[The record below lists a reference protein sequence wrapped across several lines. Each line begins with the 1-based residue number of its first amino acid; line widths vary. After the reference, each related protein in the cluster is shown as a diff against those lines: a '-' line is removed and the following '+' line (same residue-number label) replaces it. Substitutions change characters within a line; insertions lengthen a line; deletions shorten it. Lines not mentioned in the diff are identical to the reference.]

1 VYDAGVPKPDPPD
14 GTDPTLAAPIS
25 GAEPTLAA
33 PVSGA
38 DPTVAAPAS
47 GADATQ
53 LTAVSPSDVRSQP
66 RSQPR
71 SGSGSAT
78 RKVGEEIASASISR
92 FGSVGRDRF
101 EVLDELA
108 RGGLGRVFRARDPRT
123 GRILAIKEVLH
134 PSPDIVA
141 RFAREALVTAN
152 LQHPSIVP
160 VYEVG
165 TWNGGEP
172 FYAMKLVAGRTLD
185 RVISEATTTDAR
197 VALVPHVIAIADAL
211 AYAHS
216 ERVIHRDLKPSNVI
230 VGSYGET
237 VVIDWGLAKN
247 LTVDDPDESL
257 ESSGTIPPDN
267 QETVAGSVLG
277 TPAYMPPEQARGE
290 RLDEHA
296 DVYAIGAILYH
307 LLTGKRPFAEV
318 TEIEVLIERV
328 ANGSPRSIVELA
340 PSAPSE
346 LVAIAEKAMAR
357 DPHDRY
363 PTAEGLAADLRR
375 YQAGKLVGAHR
386 YSRVQLL
393 RRWIAHHAAAV
404 SVATVAVLVLTVSGV
419 IAVRRIATERDEAQH
434 QGSIARANQVAA
446 EAANATAKRRLA
458 DTLEELGR
466 QALVDEL
473 PERALPLIAA
483 SAATRDTPT
492 TTIGL
497 LAAQA
502 RAAYGGIIAVAPSS
516 RAAATSGGL
525 AAGGTCLVIS
535 DKDGH
540 VSRWDL
546 AARRT
551 RWEVDAGLLIA
562 IAPDGAQFLAT
573 TVDGTL
579 SLRSVEDGAS
589 LASWAP
595 TPDGR
600 APATA
605 LAWAADS
612 KRFAV
617 SDSSGRIVLGT
628 PGQQALVE
636 AGAHRGAVEVL
647 AFSPDGTRIAAGGA
661 DGVNVIDARSGATVT
676 TLGGAGRETAAIV
689 WVDNDQLVVGDGGGT
704 TELWNVGQRRVV
716 RRFELGRALYAL
728 AVGADGSGLAAAGD
742 GSIVRLW
749 SLATGELRSDLAE
762 HELGV
767 NVVVAAGEWLVTGDE
782 LGVIRVWDPHTGE
795 RVHAF
800 PSEEQP
806 IAFDARNGLFAA
818 IARRRQRVWRLAPDA
833 LVRRIS
839 AHTGRIRALEFGP
852 DGTLY
857 SASLDGT
864 GAVID
869 IARGT
874 VRRLGSADGFV
885 EQPIRSVD
893 QLATRSRPNPRG
905 VRSLALSPDGG
916 TVALVFEDGRI
927 ELYDRTGAPRGSWRG
942 HTGRVRQLVF
952 APDGKTAYSVGD
964 NTLRAWD
971 VATGTERGKVTLAGA
986 GWDVTLLGGGATVAT
1001 LSETP
1006 AAVQLWRA
1014 TDLVEVP
1021 ISPPVD
1027 STLSELLAIGSH
1039 VLVSDKSTLTTLE
1052 ASGAVSHTAA
1062 QTLPFS
1068 ADVTDVG
1075 GRSRLAVGASNGRIV
1090 LYDGAT
1096 LAPLRDLQFGNQV
1109 IVRLGFRPDG
1119 NVLAAVSSRRVQL
1132 FDPETGRLLAQLPEL
1147 PVLLSQLAWSRDG
1160 RYLAVA
1166 GAGGTVWVWDVAPAD
1181 ARELD
1186 AFGACVSP
1194 WRLEDTTLVKKPFDP
1209 ERCSVLQP

>member
-1 VYDAGVPKPDPPD
+1 MATVPKPDPPD
-14 GTDPTLAAPIS
+14 GTDHTLASPISGAEPTLAAPIS

-33 PVSGA
+33 P
-38 DPTVAAPAS
+38 AS
-47 GADATQ
+47 GANATQ
-53 LTAVSPSDVRSQP
+53 LTAGPSDV

-71 SGSGSAT
+71 SGSGSAPATT
-78 RKVGEEIASASISR
+78 RKVGEEIASASIHR

-101 EVLDELA
+101 DVLDELA

-123 GRILAIKEVLH
+123 GRIIAIKEVLH

-165 TWNGGEP
+165 TWNGDEP

-185 RVISEATTTDAR
+185 RVIAEATTTDAR

-216 ERVIHRDLKPSNVI
+216 EHVIHRDLKPSNVI

-247 LTVDDPDESL
+247 LAVEETDGEL
-257 ESSGTIPPDN
+257 EYSSTIPPDN

-277 TPAYMPPEQARGE
+277 TPAYMPPEQARGN

-307 LLTGKRPFAEV
+307 LLTGKRPFADV

-328 ANGSPRSIVELA
+328 ANGAPRSIVELA
-340 PSAPSE
+340 PSAPPE

-375 YQAGKLVGAHR
+375 FQAGKLVGAHR

-393 RRWIAHHAAAV
+393 RRWIARHAAAV
-404 SVATVAVLVLTVSGV
+404 SVATVAVLVLTVAGV
-419 IAVRRIATERDEAQH
+419 IAVRRIASERDEAQH
-434 QGSIARANQVAA
+434 QGTIARTNQAAA

-473 PERALPLIAA
+473 PARALPLLAA

-492 TTIGL
+492 TTVGL

-502 RAAYGGIIAVAPSS
+502 RAAYGGIVAIAPPP
-516 RAAATSGGL
+516 RAAATAGGL

-546 AARRT
+546 AERRT
-551 RWEVDAGLLIA
+551 RWEVDAGLFIA
-562 IAPDGAQFLAT
+562 IAPDGARFLAT

-579 SLRSVEDGAS
+579 SLRSVEDGKALS
-589 LASWAP
+589 SWAP
-595 TPDGR
+595 EAD
-600 APATA
+600 AHEPATA
-605 LAWAADS
+605 LVWTADS

-617 SDSSGRIVLGT
+617 SDASGRIVLGT
-628 PGQQALVE
+628 PGHQAFVE
-636 AGAHRGAVEVL
+636 AGSHGGAVDWL
-647 AFSPDGTRIAAGGA
+647 AFSPDGTRLASGGAGG
-661 DGVNVIDARSGATVT
+661 VSVIDARSGATVAR
-676 TLGGAGRETAAIV
+676 LGGTGRGIAAIV
-689 WVDNDQLVVGDGGGT
+689 WVDNEQLVVGNGGGT
-704 TELWNVGQRRVV
+704 AELWHVGQRRVL
-716 RRFELGRALYAL
+716 RRFELGRALYTL
-728 AVGADGSGLAAAGD
+728 AVGPDGSWLAAAGD

-749 SLATGELRSDLAE
+749 SVATGELRSELPE

-767 NVVVAAGEWLVTGDE
+767 DVVTAAGDWLVTGDE
-782 LGVIRVWDPHTGE
+782 LGVIRVWDPRTGE

-833 LVRRIS
+833 LVRRIA

-864 GAVID
+864 GTVID

-874 VRRLGSADGFV
+874 VRRLGTADGFV
-885 EQPIRSVD
+885 EQPIRSLD
-893 QLATRSRPNPRG
+893 QAAARARPNPHG
-905 VRSLALSPDGG
+905 ARSLALSPDGG

-927 ELYDRTGAPRGSWRG
+927 ELFDRSGTPRATWRG

-952 APDGKTAYSVGD
+952 AADGKTAYSVGD
-964 NTLRAWD
+964 TTLRAWD
-971 VATGTERGKVTLAGA
+971 VATGTERGKATLAGT
-986 GWDVTLLGGGATVAT
+986 GWDVTLIGNGATLVT
-1001 LSETP
+1001 SSETP

-1014 TDLVEVP
+1014 SDLVEIP
-1021 ISPPVD
+1021 TAPAL
-1027 STLSELLAIGSH
+1027 STLSELLAIGAH
-1039 VLVSDKSTLTTLE
+1039 VLVGDKSTLTLLD
-1052 ASGAVSHTAA
+1052 ASGAASHTAA

-1068 ADVTDVG
+1068 ADVTDAG

-1096 LAPLRDLQFGNQV
+1096 LAPLRDIQFGNQV

-1119 NVLAAVSSRRVQL
+1119 NVLAAISDRRVQL

-1194 WRLEDTTLVKKPFDP
+1194 WRLEDTTLVKKPFEP
-1209 ERCSVLQP
+1209 QRCSVLPL